1 MYHISRT
8 VLYTGDSKMGS
19 GCQTPF
25 HQSLVCIHLGKYFN
39 YWCIQMPA
47 LLLCFGVLV
56 KFIEFLV
63 YKIEIITSKGLC

>member
-1 MYHISRT
+1 
-8 VLYTGDSKMGS
+8 
-19 GCQTPF
+19 
-25 HQSLVCIHLGKYFN
+25 
-39 YWCIQMPA
+39 MPA